1 MQALLR
7 STFRNHQAC
16 PSSFDPLPLFPL
28 DSCPQAPQACP
39 QAPLACLRF
48 QAGSKATK
56 VPEGFCPVAAATPTA
71 SGGSSLSPNSLG
83 KMLNE
88 CVTTPVKAHV
98 SEEHDATREG
108 VKQAVVHERGG
119 HRGGDVPQDGRAIWW
134 GGVESGADQAGRRAG
149 VRQRERERRRRPAVP
164 PPLHPAG

>member
-1 MQALLR
+1 MQALLK

-28 DSCPQAPQACP
+28 VSCPQAPEACP

-83 KMLNE
+83 KMLNA

-98 SEEHDATREG
+98 
-108 VKQAVVHERGG
+108 
-119 HRGGDVPQDGRAIWW
+119 PQTTNGPT
-134 GGVESGADQAGRRAG
+134 DQRTQ
-149 VRQRERERRRRPAVP
+149 QRT
-164 PPLHPAG
+164 